1 MSGVQNFSNKIK
13 RYLIARIPFIS
24 INSIERARVLDIFTS
39 VNEELHLPI
48 YVHTLSKGMF
58 DLTSN
63 NLVNED
69 KSIVGALDFIS
80 QQITQ
85 RQNLTF
91 ILTEVTEI
99 QDDTITA
106 RHFLDL
112 VTLAEERGAT
122 IIVISNNSIWK
133 QLQRLGMS
141 LSLDLPEEDEIYQ
154 IIKESIEPY
163 QNSITIEW
171 DDNDYK
177 KVASILNGL
186 SKIEIQNIVATLIAK
201 REIRKSDITEIITT
215 KDSMFSNISG
225 LEKIHCTGDDIHVG
239 GLKGLKLWLDNKKSL
254 LAPEKKEILK
264 SRNIR
269 LPRGVLLVGVPGCG
283 KSLLAKF
290 IASNWQLPLYRLDF
304 ATIQGMYVG
313 QSENRLKDALQLAE
327 TVSPCILW
335 IDEIEKGLV
344 GATGMDSSGV
354 STRMVGQFLFWLQE
368 SLKFVFVVAT
378 ANDVSKLPPELLRK
392 GRFDELFFVDLPN
405 ESERKDILDI
415 YCRKFLRK
423 KFGDELLLKLVTLTD
438 GFSGADIESTIKEIA
453 YKSISSE
460 NGQISMQTL
469 ISNFTN
475 VVPLSRTNPE
485 KIDSIRQWGKER
497 AVPASGKF
505 SFNTDNENTGRKVLI

>member
-1 MSGVQNFSNKIK
+1 MSGVQDFSNKIK

-24 INSIERARVLDIFTS
+24 IKSIERAIVHDIFTS
-39 VNEELHLPI
+39 VNEELQLPI

-91 ILTEVTEI
+91 ILTEVTDI

-186 SKIEIQNIVATLIAK
+186 SKIEIQNIFATLIAK

-239 GLKGLKLWLDNKKSL
+239 GLKGLKLWLDNKKCL

-264 SRNIR
+264 SRTIR
-269 LPRGVLLVGVPGCG
+269 LPRGVLLVGVPGGG

-378 ANDVSKLPPELLRK
+378 ANDVSKLPPELLSK
-392 GRFDELFFVDLPN
+392 WRFDELFFVDLPN

-460 NGQISMQTL
+460 NGQISMQTV

>member
-1 MSGVQNFSNKIK
+1 MSSVQDFSNKIK
-13 RYLIARIPFIS
+13 RYMIARIPFIS
-24 INSIERARVLDIFTS
+24 INSIERNRVLDIFS
-39 VNEELHLPI
+39 QVNEELHLPI
-48 YVHTLSKGMF
+48 YVHTLSKGMI
-58 DLTSN
+58 DLSSN

-69 KSIVGALDFIS
+69 KSIVGALDFMS
-80 QQITQ
+80 QQISQ

-91 ILTEVTEI
+91 ILTEVTDL

-112 VTLAEERGAT
+112 VTMAEERGAV
-122 IIVISNNSIWK
+122 IIVIGNTSIWK

-141 LSLDLPEEDEIYQ
+141 LELDLPDEDEIYQ
-154 IIKESIEPY
+154 IMKESVEPY
-163 QNSITIEW
+163 LTSVIIEW
-171 DDNDYK
+171 DERDYK

-186 SKIEIQNIVATLIAK
+186 SKIEIQNIMATLIAK
-201 REIRKSDITEIITT
+201 REIKKSDITEIITT

-225 LEKIHCTGDDIHVG
+225 LEKISCSENDIHVG

-290 IASNWQLPLYRLDF
+290 VASNWQLPLYRLDF

-313 QSENRLKDALQLAE
+313 QSENRLKDALSLAE
-327 TVSPCILW
+327 TVSPCVLW

-344 GATGMDSSGV
+344 GATGSDSSGV

-368 SLKFVFVVAT
+368 STKFVFVVAT

-415 YCRKFLRK
+415 YCRKFLKK
-423 KFGDELLLKLVTLTD
+423 KFGDDLLNKLVPLTE

-453 YKSISSE
+453 YKSICSDD
-460 NGQISMQTL
+460 GHISMQT
-469 ISNFTN
+469 ITSNFEN

-485 KIDSIRQWGKER
+485 KIESIRLWGKER

-505 SFNTDNENTGRKVLI
+505 SFNTESESTGRKVLI

>member
-1 MSGVQNFSNKIK
+1 MSSVQNFSNKIK

-24 INSIERARVLDIFTS
+24 INSIERARVLDVFS
-39 VNEELHLPI
+39 SLNEELHLPI
-48 YVHTLSKGMF
+48 YVHTLSKGMI
-58 DLTSN
+58 DLSSI
-63 NLVNED
+63 NLINED
-69 KSIVGALDFIS
+69 KSIVGALDYIS

-91 ILTEVTEI
+91 ILTEVTDI
-99 QDDTITA
+99 QDDTITS

-112 VTLAEERGAT
+112 VTLAEERGAV
-122 IIVISNNSIWK
+122 IIVINNNPIWK

-141 LSLDLPEEDEIYQ
+141 LSLDLPDEDEIYQ

-163 QNSITIEW
+163 QTSVLIEW
-171 DDNDYK
+171 DDSDYK

-201 REIRKSDITEIITT
+201 REIKKSDLDEIITT

-225 LEKIHCTGDDIHVG
+225 LEKIICSEKDIMVG

-254 LAPEKKEILK
+254 LVPEKKEILK
-264 SRNIR
+264 ARNIR

-313 QSENRLKDALQLAE
+313 QSENRLKDALSLAE

-344 GATGMDSSGV
+344 GASGADSSGV

-378 ANDVSKLPPELLRK
+378 ANDISKLPPELLRK

-405 ESERKDILDI
+405 ETERKDILDI
-415 YCRKFLRK
+415 YCRKYLKK
-423 KFGDELLLKLVTLTD
+423 KFGDELLAKLIPYTE
-438 GFSGADIESTIKEIA
+438 GFSGADIESVIKEIA
-453 YKSISSE
+453 YKIVSSGE
-460 NGQISMQTL
+460 EQITMQTL

-475 VVPLSRTNPE
+475 VVPLSKTNPE
-485 KIDSIRQWGKER
+485 KIEAIRMWGKER

-505 SFNTDNENTGRKVLI
+505 SFNTDNENIGRKVLI

>member
-1 MSGVQNFSNKIK
+1 MSSVQEFSNKIK
-13 RYLIARIPFIS
+13 RYMIARIPFIS
-24 INSIERARVLDIFTS
+24 INSIERGRVLDIFS
-39 VNEELHLPI
+39 KVNEELHLPI
-48 YVHTLSKGMF
+48 YVHTLSKGMI
-58 DLTSN
+58 DLNSN

-69 KSIVGALDFIS
+69 KSIVGALDFMS
-80 QQITQ
+80 QQISQ

-91 ILTEVTEI
+91 ILTEVTDL
-99 QDDTITA
+99 QDDSITA

-112 VTLAEERGAT
+112 VTLAEERGAVV
-122 IIVISNNSIWK
+122 IVITTNPIWK

-141 LSLDLPEEDEIYQ
+141 LELDLPDEDEIYN
-154 IIKESIEPY
+154 IIKESVEPY
-163 QNSITIEW
+163 LTSVIIEW
-171 DDNDYK
+171 DETDYK

-186 SKIEIQNIVATLIAK
+186 SKIEIQNIIATLIAK
-201 REIRKSDITEIITT
+201 REIKKADITEIITT
-215 KDSMFSNISG
+215 KDSMFSNIAG
-225 LEKIHCTGDDIHVG
+225 LEKIPCSESDIHVG
-239 GLKGLKLWLDNKKSL
+239 GLKGLKLWLDNKKNL

-264 SRNIR
+264 ARNIK

-313 QSENRLKDALQLAE
+313 QSENRLKDALLLAE
-327 TVSPCILW
+327 TVSPCVLW

-344 GATGMDSSGV
+344 GATSADSSGV

-392 GRFDELFFVDLPN
+392 GRFDELFSVDLPN
-405 ESERKDILDI
+405 EPERKDILDI
-415 YCRKFLRK
+415 YCKKFLKK
-423 KFGDELLLKLVTLTD
+423 KFGDDLLNKLVPLTE

-460 NGQISMQTL
+460 DGQITMQT
-469 ISNFTN
+469 IVSNFAN

-485 KIDSIRQWGKER
+485 KIESIRQWGKER

-505 SFNTDNENTGRKVLI
+505 SFESDNENTGRKVLI

>member
-1 MSGVQNFSNKIK
+1 MSSVCDFSNKIK

-24 INSIERARVLDIFTS
+24 INSIERARVLDIFTNL
-39 VNEELHLPI
+39 NEGLHLPI

-58 DLTSN
+58 DLSSN
-63 NLVNED
+63 NLVSED
-69 KSIVGALDFIS
+69 KSIVGALEYIS

-91 ILTEVTEI
+91 ILTEVTDI
-99 QDDTITA
+99 QDDSITA

-112 VTLAEERGAT
+112 VTLAEERGAV
-122 IIVISNNSIWK
+122 IIVINNNPVWK

-141 LSLDLPEEDEIYQ
+141 LELDLPDEDEIYQ
-154 IIKESIEPY
+154 IIKECIEPY
-163 QNSITIEW
+163 QNSVLIEW
-171 DDNDYK
+171 NDIDYR

-201 REIRKSDITEIITT
+201 REIKKTDISEIITT

-225 LEKIHCTGDDIHVG
+225 LEKIHCSENDINVG
-239 GLKGLKLWLDNKKSL
+239 GLKALKLWLDNKKSL
-254 LAPEKKEILK
+254 LAPEKKAILK

-283 KSLLAKF
+283 KSLLSKF

-313 QSENRLKDALQLAE
+313 QTENRLKDALSLAE

-335 IDEIEKGLV
+335 IDEIEKGLA
-344 GATGMDSSGV
+344 GTQGIDSTGV

-405 ESERKDILDI
+405 EAERKDILDI

-423 KFGDELLLKLVTLTD
+423 KFGEELLEKLVPLTE

-453 YKSISSE
+453 YQSISSGD
-460 NGQISMQTL
+460 GQISMKTI

-475 VVPLSRTNPE
+475 VVPLSKTNPE
-485 KIDSIRQWGKER
+485 RIESIRQWGKER

-505 SFNTDNENTGRKVLI
+505 SFNTENENIGRKVLI

>member
-1 MSGVQNFSNKIK
+1 MSGVQDFSNKIK

-91 ILTEVTEI
+91 ILTEVTDI

-254 LAPEKKEILK
+254 LVPEKKEILK

-415 YCRKFLRK
+415 YCREFLRK

-460 NGQISMQTL
+460 NGQISMQTV

>member
-1 MSGVQNFSNKIK
+1 MSSVQNFSNKIK

-24 INSIERARVLDIFTS
+24 INSIERARVLDVFS
-39 VNEELHLPI
+39 SLNEELHLPI
-48 YVHTLSKGMF
+48 YVHTLSKGMI
-58 DLTSN
+58 DLSSN
-63 NLVNED
+63 NLINED
-69 KSIVGALDFIS
+69 KSIVGALDYIS

-91 ILTEVTEI
+91 ILTEVTDI

-112 VTLAEERGAT
+112 VTLAEERGAV
-122 IIVISNNSIWK
+122 IIVINNNPIWK

-141 LSLDLPEEDEIYQ
+141 LSLDLPDEDEIYQ

-163 QNSITIEW
+163 QTSVLIEW
-171 DDNDYK
+171 DDSDYK

-201 REIRKSDITEIITT
+201 REIKKSDLDEIITT

-225 LEKIHCTGDDIHVG
+225 LEKIICSEKDIMVG

-254 LAPEKKEILK
+254 LVPEKKEILK
-264 SRNIR
+264 ARNIR

-313 QSENRLKDALQLAE
+313 QSENRLKDALSLAE

-344 GATGMDSSGV
+344 GASGADSSGV

-378 ANDVSKLPPELLRK
+378 ANDISKLPPELLRK

-405 ESERKDILDI
+405 ETERKDILDI
-415 YCRKFLRK
+415 YCRKYLKK
-423 KFGDELLLKLVTLTD
+423 KFGDELLAKLIPYTE
-438 GFSGADIESTIKEIA
+438 GFSGADIESVIKEIA
-453 YKSISSE
+453 YKIVSSGE
-460 NGQISMQTL
+460 EQITMQTL

-475 VVPLSRTNPE
+475 VVPLSKTNPE
-485 KIDSIRQWGKER
+485 KIEAIRMWGKER

-505 SFNTDNENTGRKVLI
+505 SFNTDNENIGRKVLI

>member
-1 MSGVQNFSNKIK
+1 MSSVKDFSNKIQ

-24 INSIERARVLDIFTS
+24 INSIERARVLEIFTNL
-39 VNEELHLPI
+39 NEELHLPI
-48 YVHTLSKGMF
+48 YVHTLSKGMI
-58 DLTSN
+58 DLSSN
-63 NLVNED
+63 NLINED
-69 KSIVGALDFIS
+69 KSIVGALDYIS
-80 QQITQ
+80 QQIMQ

-91 ILTEVTEI
+91 ILTEVTDI
-99 QDDTITA
+99 QEDSITA

-112 VTLAEERGAT
+112 VTLAEERGAV
-122 IIVISNNSIWK
+122 IIVISNNPIWK

-141 LSLDLPEEDEIYQ
+141 LKLDLPDEDEIYK

-163 QNSITIEW
+163 QNSVLVEW
-171 DDNDYK
+171 NENDYK

-201 REIRKSDITEIITT
+201 REIKKSDVTEIITT

-225 LEKIHCTGDDIHVG
+225 LEKINCSENDIHVG
-239 GLKGLKLWLDNKKSL
+239 GLKGLKIWLDNKKNL

-264 SRNIR
+264 ARNIR

-313 QSENRLKDALQLAE
+313 QSENRLKDALSLAE

-344 GATGMDSSGV
+344 GASGMDASGV

-415 YCRKFLRK
+415 YFKKFLNK
-423 KFGDELLLKLVTLTD
+423 KLSDDLLVKLVPLTE

-453 YKSISSE
+453 YKVISSGE
-460 NGQISMQTL
+460 SQLSMQTI
-469 ISNFTN
+469 ISNFAN

-485 KIDSIRQWGKER
+485 RIDSIRQWGKER

-505 SFNTDNENTGRKVLI
+505 SFNTDTENAGRKVLI

>member
-1 MSGVQNFSNKIK
+1 MSSVKDFSNKVK

-24 INSIERARVLDIFTS
+24 INSIERARVLDIFTKL
-39 VNEELHLPI
+39 NEELHLPI
-48 YVHTLSKGMF
+48 YVHTLSKGII
-58 DLTSN
+58 DLSSN

-80 QQITQ
+80 QQISQ

-91 ILTEVTEI
+91 ILTEVTDI
-99 QDDTITA
+99 QDDSITA

-112 VTLAEERGAT
+112 VTLAEERGAV
-122 IIVISNNSIWK
+122 IIVINNNPIWK

-141 LSLDLPEEDEIYQ
+141 LELDLPDEDEVYT
-154 IIKESIEPY
+154 IIKKSIEPY
-163 QNSITIEW
+163 QNSVSLEW
-171 DDNDYK
+171 DNTDYK
-177 KVASILNGL
+177 KVASILTGL

-201 REIRKSDITEIITT
+201 REIKKSDITEIVTI

-225 LEKIHCTGDDIHVG
+225 LEKIHCSENDINVG
-239 GLKGLKLWLDNKKSL
+239 GLNGLKCWLDNKKSL
-254 LAPEKKEILK
+254 LSPEKKEILK

-313 QSENRLKDALQLAE
+313 QSENRLKDALSLAE

-344 GATGMDSSGV
+344 GTQGIDSSGV

-392 GRFDELFFVDLPN
+392 GRFDELFFIDLPN
-405 ESERKDILDI
+405 ETERKDILDI
-415 YCRKFLRK
+415 YCKKFLRK
-423 KFGDELLLKLVTLTD
+423 NFKEDVLIKLVSLTE
-438 GFSGADIESTIKEIA
+438 GFSGADIESTIKEMA
-453 YKSISSE
+453 YKTITSTE
-460 NGQISMQTL
+460 EQLSMQT
-469 ISNFTN
+469 IVSNFKN

-485 KIDSIRQWGKER
+485 KIEAIRQWGKER

-505 SFNTDNENTGRKVLI
+505 SFEIDSENTGRKVLI

>member
-1 MSGVQNFSNKIK
+1 MSGVQDFSNKIK

-91 ILTEVTEI
+91 ILTEVTDI

-344 GATGMDSSGV
+344 GATDRKS
-354 STRMVGQFLFWLQE
+354 
-368 SLKFVFVVAT
+368 VV
-378 ANDVSKLPPELLRK
+378 
-392 GRFDELFFVDLPN
+392 
-405 ESERKDILDI
+405 
-415 YCRKFLRK
+415 
-423 KFGDELLLKLVTLTD
+423 
-438 GFSGADIESTIKEIA
+438 
-453 YKSISSE
+453 
-460 NGQISMQTL
+460 
-469 ISNFTN
+469 
-475 VVPLSRTNPE
+475 
-485 KIDSIRQWGKER
+485 
-497 AVPASGKF
+497 
-505 SFNTDNENTGRKVLI
+505 

>member
-1 MSGVQNFSNKIK
+1 MSNVQEFSNKIK
-13 RYLIARIPFIS
+13 RYLVARIPFIS
-24 INSIERARVLDIFTS
+24 IKSIERMRVLDIFS
-39 VNEELHLPI
+39 DVNNELHLPI
-48 YVHTLSKGMF
+48 YVHTLSKGMI
-58 DLTSN
+58 DLSN
-63 NLVNED
+63 NNLINED
-69 KSIVGALDFIS
+69 KSIVGALDYIS

-91 ILTEVTEI
+91 VLTEVTDIHE
-99 QDDTITA
+99 DTITA

-122 IIVISNNSIWK
+122 IIVINNNSIWK

-141 LSLDLPEEDEIYQ
+141 LELDLPEEDEIYD
-154 IIKESIEPY
+154 IIKNTISSYISSIV
-163 QNSITIEW
+163 IEW
-171 DDNDYK
+171 DENDYR
-177 KVASILNGL
+177 KVASIFNGL
-186 SKIEIQNIVATLIAK
+186 SKIEIQNIIATLIAK
-201 REIRKSDITEIITT
+201 REIKKSDITEIINM

-225 LEKIHCTGDDIHVG
+225 LENIHCTDKDINVG
-239 GLKGLKLWLDNKKSL
+239 GLKGLKVWLDNKKAL
-254 LAPEKKEILK
+254 LQPEKKDILK
-264 SRNIR
+264 ERNIR

-290 IASNWQLPLYRLDF
+290 IATNWQLPLYRLDF

-313 QSENRLKDALQLAE
+313 QSENRLKDALALAE
-327 TVSPCILW
+327 TVSPCVLW

-344 GATGMDSSGV
+344 GASGNDASGV

-405 ESERKDILDI
+405 EAERKDILDI
-415 YCRKFLRK
+415 YCRKFLKK
-423 KFGDELLLKLVTLTD
+423 KFGDDLLQKLIPLTE

-453 YKSISSE
+453 YKSISS
-460 NGQISMQTL
+460 NDNQISLQTI

-485 KIDSIRQWGKER
+485 RIDAIRQWGKER

-505 SFNTDNENTGRKVLI
+505 SFNTDKDNVGRKVLI

>member
-1 MSGVQNFSNKIK
+1 MSNIQDFSNKIQ

-24 INSIERARVLDIFTS
+24 VKSIERNRVLDAFS
-39 VNEELHLPI
+39 NVNNELHLPI
-48 YVHTLSKGMF
+48 YVHTLSKGMI
-58 DLTSN
+58 DLSSN

-69 KSIVGALDFIS
+69 KSIVGALDYIS

-91 ILTEVTEI
+91 ILTEVTDI
-99 QDDTITA
+99 QEDTITA

-112 VTLAEERGAT
+112 VTLAEERGAV
-122 IIVISNNSIWK
+122 IIVISNNPIWK

-141 LSLDLPEEDEIYQ
+141 LELDLPEEDEIYK
-154 IIKESIEPY
+154 IVKDSISSY
-163 QNSITIEW
+163 ISSITIEW
-171 DDNDYK
+171 DENDYR
-177 KVASILNGL
+177 KVASIFNGL
-186 SKIEIQNIVATLIAK
+186 SKIEIQNIIATLIAK
-201 REIRKSDITEIITT
+201 REIKKSDINEIINT

-225 LEKIHCTGDDIHVG
+225 LEKINCTDNDVRVG
-239 GLKGLKLWLDNKKSL
+239 GLKGLKLWLDNKKVL
-254 LAPEKKEILK
+254 LQPDKKDILK

-344 GATGMDSSGV
+344 GATGTDSSGV

-405 ESERKDILDI
+405 ETERKDILDI

-423 KFGDELLLKLVTLTD
+423 KFGDDFLDKLVPLTD

-453 YKSISSE
+453 YKSISS
-460 NGQISMQTL
+460 NGQITMQSV

-485 KIDSIRQWGKER
+485 RIDAIRQWGKER

-505 SFNTDNENTGRKVLI
+505 SFNIDNENSGRKVLI